1 MNNQCI
7 NLLIFVLVLL
17 LICYFMSKELKRENF
32 SNKFVEFIDI
42 ARTKPDSDLIEIKKK
57 DESKGWKKYYKDNY
71 SKGDVDYPDNFE
83 GTIIRNYLDNIRFT
97 RN

>member
-7 NLLIFVLVLL
+7 NLLIFVLVIL
-17 LICYFMSKELKRENF
+17 LICYFMSKKLKRENF

-42 ARTKPDSDLIEIKKK
+42 ARTEPDSDLIEIKKK
-57 DESKGWKKYYKDNY
+57 DESKGWNKYYKDNY
-71 SKGDVDYPDNFE
+71 SKGNVDYPDNFE

>member
-57 DESKGWKKYYKDNY
+57 
-71 SKGDVDYPDNFE
+71 
-83 GTIIRNYLDNIRFT
+83 R
-97 RN
+97 

>member
-1 MNNQCI
+1 
-7 NLLIFVLVLL
+7 
-17 LICYFMSKELKRENF
+17 MSKKLKRENF

-71 SKGDVDYPDNFE
+71 SKGNVDYPDNFE